1 MAGKAQS
8 FQELGVPDHL
18 VSALNA
24 AGWRRPSPVQQ
35 ASIPL
40 GMAGSDLIV
49 QAKSGTGKTV
59 AFSTMLLERVSVAS
73 PQPQVLVLAP
83 TREIALQSAE
93 VINTVGAHMAAP
105 GLSVGVFIG
114 GLPAEE
120 DRKLLRRPHKRDH
133 VMRCCTRV
141 DAVYWPHTAVQS
153 HLLSDLKHGDK
164 VRPLQGLL
172 SQLSC

>member
-18 VSALNA
+18 VTALNA

-73 PQPQVLVLAP
+73 PQPQV
-83 TREIALQSAE
+83 
-93 VINTVGAHMAAP
+93 G
-105 GLSVGVFIG
+105 
-114 GLPAEE
+114 
-120 DRKLLRRPHKRDH
+120 
-133 VMRCCTRV
+133 
-141 DAVYWPHTAVQS
+141 HTAWVS
-153 HLLSDLKHGDK
+153 HALL
-164 VRPLQGLL
+164 P
-172 SQLSC
+172 SCPPWPCFLRA